1 MRSAWRG
8 DARNTSAP
16 NRAKS
21 YRAALVA
28 IISMAQQA
36 RPKVAGQSEERRAQL
51 TIFSTVVVRIP
62 SGTSSSRPI
71 RVNLSWL
78 GAGPRQ
84 ALVNARETQ
93 SATIYQPVP
102 RTVNHNPE
110 KP

>member
-36 RPKVAGQSEERRAQL
+36 SPKVAGQSDERRAQL
-51 TIFSTVVVRIP
+51 TIFSTVVVKIP
-62 SGTSSSRPI
+62 SGTNSSMPI
-71 RVNLSWL
+71 NDHLPRFHGAPESL
-78 GAGPRQ
+78 GP
-84 ALVNARETQ
+84 ARENHTL
-93 SATIYQPVP
+93 QPIN
-102 RTVNHNPE
+102 RSL
-110 KP
+110 